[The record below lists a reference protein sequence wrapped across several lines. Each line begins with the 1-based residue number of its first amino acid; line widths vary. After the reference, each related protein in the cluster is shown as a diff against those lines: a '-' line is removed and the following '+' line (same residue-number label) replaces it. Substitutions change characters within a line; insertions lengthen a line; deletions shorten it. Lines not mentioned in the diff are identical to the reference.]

1 MLADGTLQIAE
12 ARASDVGS
20 YACHVTSAG
29 GDDSRIANL
38 YVIELPYPPN
48 GVAATRLGN
57 GKMVNVSWI
66 AGFDGNSP
74 ISKFIIQKRVVPVTG
89 PIPDTVNSWTTEV
102 ANVSADVRWIDLP
115 SLKAAAAYQFR
126 VSAVNSVGEGQ
137 PSEPSNRVTL
147 PQEGKL
153 LRERKKE
160 TPGFN
165 CLFSILPAPSGP
177 PVGLVGSAR
186 SASQIMIQWQPPEE
200 EHRNGMITGYVVR
213 YRLHGYG
220 DNSPWSYRNITNEVK
235 KKTYLTFFSHWFIL
249 SQFLS
254 LQNQRNYLIEDL
266 ITWKDYEIQMAAFN
280 RIDVGKFSKSITVK
294 TREGSKE
301 SSTTAV
307 VLLFAN
313 LLSRFNSSG
322 SSAHSSESG
331 SRQFNYH
338 PGVVEAARSSTDQWH
353 QSGLQASSME
363 R

>member
-1 MLADGTLQIAE
+1 MVSDYFLIRVIDPNRSQRIQVLADGTLQIAE

-102 ANVSADVRWIDLP
+102 ANVSADVRWTALP

-147 PQEGKL
+147 PQEGNY
-153 LRERKKE
+153 
-160 TPGFN
+160 FN
-165 CLFSILPAPSGP
+165 G
-177 PVGLVGSAR
+177 
-186 SASQIMIQWQPPEE
+186 
-200 EHRNGMITGYVVR
+200 H
-213 YRLHGYG
+213 
-220 DNSPWSYRNITNEVK
+220 DNNIT
-235 KKTYLTFFSHWFIL
+235 
-249 SQFLS
+249 Q
-254 LQNQRNYLIEDL
+254 
-266 ITWKDYEIQMAAFN
+266 
-280 RIDVGKFSKSITVK
+280 
-294 TREGSKE
+294 
-301 SSTTAV
+301 
-307 VLLFAN
+307 
-313 LLSRFNSSG
+313 
-322 SSAHSSESG
+322 
-331 SRQFNYH
+331 
-338 PGVVEAARSSTDQWH
+338 P
-353 QSGLQASSME
+353 
-363 R
+363 

>member
-1 MLADGTLQIAE
+1 MFVFDSSSPVWPASWSSWIRPICFTNHDPVAT
-12 ARASDVGS
+12 ARRRTPQRHDYWLRGALSTPRLRRQQPLVLPQHYQRS
-20 YACHVTSAG
+20 K
-29 GDDSRIANL
+29 NKN
-38 YVIELPYPPN
+38 LPY
-48 GVAATRLGN
+48 
-57 GKMVNVSWI
+57 
-66 AGFDGNSP
+66 
-74 ISKFIIQKRVVPVTG
+74 
-89 PIPDTVNSWTTEV
+89 
-102 ANVSADVRWIDLP
+102 
-115 SLKAAAAYQFR
+115 
-126 VSAVNSVGEGQ
+126 
-137 PSEPSNRVTL
+137 
-147 PQEGKL
+147 
-153 LRERKKE
+153 
-160 TPGFN
+160 
-165 CLFSILPAPSGP
+165 
-177 PVGLVGSAR
+177 
-186 SASQIMIQWQPPEE
+186 
-200 EHRNGMITGYVVR
+200 
-213 YRLHGYG
+213 
-220 DNSPWSYRNITNEVK
+220 
-235 KKTYLTFFSHWFIL
+235 FFSHWFIL

-301 SSTTAV
+301 SSTTTV

>member
-1 MLADGTLQIAE
+1 M
-12 ARASDVGS
+12 GS

-29 GDDSRIANL
+29 GDDSRIAKL

-48 GVAATRLGN
+48 GVAASRLGN

-74 ISKFIIQKRVVPVTG
+74 ILKFIIQKRVVPVTG
-89 PIPDTVNSWTTEV
+89 PIPDTVNSWTTEI

-147 PQEGKL
+147 PQEG
-153 LRERKKE
+153 
-160 TPGFN
+160 N
-165 CLFSILPAPSGP
+165 YLFKWQKTSSFIICFLCVTAPSGP

-200 EHRNGMITGYVVR
+200 EHRNGMITGYMVR

-235 KKTYLTFFSHWFIL
+235 KTNNNFRYLTYLFYFVFI
-249 SQFLS
+249 
-254 LQNQRNYLIEDL
+254 
-266 ITWKDYEIQMAAFN
+266 
-280 RIDVGKFSKSITVK
+280 G
-294 TREGSKE
+294 
-301 SSTTAV
+301 
-307 VLLFAN
+307 
-313 LLSRFNSSG
+313 
-322 SSAHSSESG
+322 
-331 SRQFNYH
+331 
-338 PGVVEAARSSTDQWH
+338 
-353 QSGLQASSME
+353 
-363 R
+363 